1 MRRADRLF
9 QIVQLLRR
17 QRVATAARLAGELA
31 VSERTIYR
39 DIQDLILS
47 GLPIRGE
54 AGVGYALTR
63 SFELPPLM
71 FSSEEIEALVLG
83 ARIVKSW
90 SDPALARAA
99 DSALTKIELVL
110 PERLRSRIAETTL
123 FAPSFHIPGNATA
136 ELAPLRA
143 AIVNRQKV
151 RFAYTRKDGM
161 QSRRTVRPVGLFF
174 WGSTWSATA
183 WCELRN
189 AFRNFR
195 LDRMVEVHVLD
206 ERFIDAPGQTL
217 EDFLKLAEDWRL
229 AQR

>member
-17 QRVATAARLAGELA
+17 QRVTTAANLASELG

-39 DIQDLILS
+39 DVQDLILS

-54 AGVGYALTR
+54 AGVGYALPR
-63 SFELPPLM
+63 NFELPPLM

-90 SDPALARAA
+90 SDPSLARAA

-123 FAPSFHIPGNATA
+123 FAPSFHIPGAATA
-136 ELAPLRA
+136 ELARLRA

-161 QSRRTVRPVGLFF
+161 HSDRTVRPLGLFF
-174 WGSTWSATA
+174 WGSSWSATA

-195 LDRMVEVHVLD
+195 LDRMAELRVLD
-206 ERFIDAPGQTL
+206 EQFTAAPGQTL

-229 AQR
+229 PNR